1 MNATHAQASHLNGYS
16 QSSLLGLIILSLI
29 FLKYRRNQRPRIEEL
44 GLRYK
49 GVNYKLTKTES
60 QMIRCVLKQKEVPSQ
75 FFYDIVENPELSYPQ
90 NNKIKNDAI
99 KKLNDKLEKVL
110 NIKDFIQ
117 SKKLEE
123 DGRVLVYFSNQKEIF
138 IDN

>member
-1 MNATHAQASHLNGYS
+1 
-16 QSSLLGLIILSLI
+16 
-29 FLKYRRNQRPRIEEL
+29 
-44 GLRYK
+44 
-49 GVNYKLTKTES
+49 
-60 QMIRCVLKQKEVPSQ
+60 MIRCVLKQKEVPSQ

-99 KKLNDKLEKVL
+99 KKLNDKLEKIL

>member
-1 MNATHAQASHLNGYS
+1 
-16 QSSLLGLIILSLI
+16 
-29 FLKYRRNQRPRIEEL
+29 
-44 GLRYK
+44 
-49 GVNYKLTKTES
+49 
-60 QMIRCVLKQKEVPSQ
+60 MIRCVLNQKEVSSQ

-99 KKLNDKLEKVL
+99 KKLNDKLEKIL

-123 DGRVLVYFSNQKEIF
+123 DGRVLVYFSNHKEIF